1 MEVLKFS
8 EMRLKKDKVVF
19 QLPIHKIR
27 SNPYQPRK
35 YFNRAALE
43 ELADSIRAYG
53 ILQPITVRK
62 MSGGA
67 YELVAGERRLRAA
80 ELAGLETIPAIL
92 MQVSDS
98 DSAVMAFIENIQRQN
113 LSFLEEAEGYR
124 NMMEDYGL
132 TQEELADRAELSKG
146 FISQLERNLTSPSI
160 ATLTDI
166 LQCLGTTLGEFFN
179 ETPEEQV
186 VFGKAD
192 YFEKY
197 DAELKNEIRWIIPNA
212 QKNMMEPILITL
224 EAGGSTYPDNPHEGE
239 EFGYVL
245 QGSIS
250 IHIGSKTYR
259 AKKGESFYFTPDKK
273 HYLTSRHGASLI
285 WVSTPPSF

>member
-1 MEVLKFS
+1 MDIGSKLK
-8 EMRLKKDKVVF
+8 EIRTLK
-19 QLPIHKIR
+19 
-27 SNPYQPRK
+27 
-35 YFNRAALE
+35 
-43 ELADSIRAYG
+43 
-53 ILQPITVRK
+53 
-62 MSGGA
+62 
-67 YELVAGERRLRAA
+67 
-80 ELAGLETIPAIL
+80 
-92 MQVSDS
+92 
-98 DSAVMAFIENIQRQN
+98 
-113 LSFLEEAEGYR
+113 
-124 NMMEDYGL
+124 GL

-245 QGSIS
+245 QGSIC
-250 IHIGSKTYR
+250 IHLGNKTYR
-259 AKKGESFYFTPDKK
+259 AKKGESFYFTPHKP
-273 HYLTSRHGASLI
+273 SRRIADLGQHAAQLLNHPACSPHTARLQH
-285 WVSTPPSF
+285 TKP